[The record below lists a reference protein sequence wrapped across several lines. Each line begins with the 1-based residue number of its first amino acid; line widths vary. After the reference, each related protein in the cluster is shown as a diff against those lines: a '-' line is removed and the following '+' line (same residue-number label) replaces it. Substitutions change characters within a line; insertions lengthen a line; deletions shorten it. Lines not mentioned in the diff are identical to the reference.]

1 MIIIKDK
8 IINSIIIKKVIQMEA
23 TIKNSINQEIVDSI
37 IIIIIIIGNSI
48 IIIIKIIIGVKITL
62 MLKIIIEIKKSVT
75 SVGAQIITMSKKI
88 MNQIGKIAI
97 KKIMKAMI
105 IGEKK
110 NNIKEFY

>member
-1 MIIIKDK
+1 
-8 IINSIIIKKVIQMEA
+8 MEA
-23 TIKNSINQEIVDSI
+23 TIKNSINREIMDS
-37 IIIIIIIGNSI
+37 IIIIIGNSI
-48 IIIIKIIIGVKITL
+48 IIIKIIIVVKIIL
-62 MLKIIIEIKKSVT
+62 MVKIIIEINKSVT

-110 NNIKEFY
+110 KKLLLIIITLI